1 MSSCCLAACGRLAEN
16 SQPGEAAFN
25 SLWTGSPG
33 TSAPSA
39 GSRGRGGP
47 CGVLGLWFWRV
58 GGVWGPTASEMFSHA
73 SPRAVPAAQREG
85 ASCWQRALS
94 SSLPDPPRA
103 LQPQHRPLLSP
114 RPTAGCGT
122 GLSAPQ
128 PLSHGQKPIL
138 IKKKKVAI
146 RVWCLGA
153 LRCLQGA
160 AAPGPPAPLYDSGCP
175 FGRCLWAGRG
185 VRDVWRAPGGPRAQ
199 GAAAQ
204 SQQRNKAH
212 KIVFHNQAL
221 RLAQEA
227 WRWVRVGRHEV
238 YGPLPTPL
246 TQLRCCRSLLLLLSY
261 LWALPF
267 GPCSQDLGRS
277 QLLLVV
283 ADLVRTIAS
292 RAPQMTRFYL

>member
-1 MSSCCLAACGRLAEN
+1 MDRLSRHICTERRQPRPRGALRGLGAVVLEGGGGLGSDCIRNVFMCLSPSRARSTKGRGVMLAA
-16 SQPGEAAFN
+16 
-25 SLWTGSPG
+25 SPFLL
-33 TSAPSA
+33 TPSP
-39 GSRGRGGP
+39 SS
-47 CGVLGLWFWRV
+47 
-58 GGVWGPTASEMFSHA
+58 GPTATA
-73 SPRAVPAAQREG
+73 
-85 ASCWQRALS
+85 W
-94 SSLPDPPRA
+94 
-103 LQPQHRPLLSP
+103 PLLSP

-175 FGRCLWAGRG
+175 FGRCLWASRG

-199 GAAAQ
+199 DGAAQ

-227 WRWVRVGRHEV
+227 RRWVRVGRHEV
-238 YGPLPTPL
+238 CGPLPTPL

-267 GPCSQDLGRS
+267 GPCSQDLQRS